1 MARLD
6 ATRVRR
12 EWAETLDRV
21 AHRGERIAVLRHGKT
36 SAALVSAE
44 DLELLERLEDRID
57 LEEARASLREAEKG
71 GTTSWAQVKKA
82 AGL

>member
-1 MARLD
+1 M
-6 ATRVRR
+6 
-12 EWAETLDRV
+12 LDRV
-21 AHRGERIAVLRHGKT
+21 AHKGERIAVRRHGKT
-36 SAALVSAE
+36 AAALVSAD

-71 GTTSWAQVKKA
+71 RTVSWARVKKA